1 MMLIRI
7 ILYHV
12 IMDWHYV
19 AINPNTRNLLNSL
32 VAKDG
37 RFAGYKK
44 YELLEMALNEINH
57 S

>member
-1 MMLIRI
+1 MLYGIV
-7 ILYHV
+7 L
-12 IMDWHYV
+12 DWHYV
-19 AINPNTRNLLNSL
+19 AINYNTRNLLNSL

-44 YELLEMALNEINH
+44 YELLEMALNEISH